1 MKYAIIKV
9 VNGSFAIV
17 SEHSDLNSA
26 KVKYHDTCKI
36 LWNAQDVI
44 KAQVMIMD
52 EDGGIL
58 YGYSETITH
67 EQTTPTEQ
75 TE

>member
-1 MKYAIIKV
+1 MKYAVIKV
-9 VNGSFAIV
+9 VNGNFAIV

-26 KVKYHDTCKI
+26 KVNYHNTCRV
-36 LWNAQDVI
+36 LWNEQDVI

-58 YGYSETITH
+58 YGYSEHITH
-67 EQTTPTEQ
+67 EQTPTEG
-75 TE
+75 E

>member
-1 MKYAIIKV
+1 MKYAVIKV
-9 VNGSFAIV
+9 VKGNFAIV
-17 SEHSDLNSA
+17 SEHSDLNLA
-26 KVKYHDTCKI
+26 KVKYHDTCKV

-67 EQTTPTEQ
+67 EQTPTDSE
-75 TE
+75 E

>member
-1 MKYAIIKV
+1 MKYAVIKI
-9 VNGSFAIV
+9 VNGNFAIV
-17 SEHSDLNSA
+17 SEHSDKDLA
-26 KVKYHDTCKI
+26 KVKYHDTCKN

-58 YGYSETITH
+58 YGYSEHITH
-67 EQTTPTEQ
+67 EQTEG
-75 TE
+75 E